1 MRALADAD
9 RIRRF
14 MTALAAE
21 SREDGR
27 VYFTGGATAVLLA
40 WRDSTIDV
48 DLRLVP
54 EQDLLLRA
62 IPRLKEVLQL
72 NVELDPAQRGVAERH
87 VDRDGDIIVVAWT
100 AVLLAHGHDQPE
112 EPALSVANGSGGR
125 GV

>member
-48 DLRLVP
+48 DY
-54 EQDLLLRA
+54 
-62 IPRLKEVLQL
+62 
-72 NVELDPAQRGVAERH
+72 
-87 VDRDGDIIVVAWT
+87 
-100 AVLLAHGHDQPE
+100 
-112 EPALSVANGSGGR
+112 GSCPSR
-125 GV
+125 TSCSAPSRV

>member
-1 MRALADAD
+1 M
-9 RIRRF
+9 
-14 MTALAAE
+14 
-21 SREDGR
+21 
-27 VYFTGGATAVLLA
+27 LLA

-87 VDRDGDIIVVAWT
+87 VDRDGDIMW
-100 AVLLAHGHDQPE
+100 
-112 EPALSVANGSGGR
+112 SR
-125 GV
+125 GQRSYSLTVTTNPKSLP